1 MINNRLNNDKLTKE
15 EVKISKFVSMV
26 LRHRPEYIGLKLSK
40 DGWANVYELIEKIKS
55 KGKNID
61 KDILERVVLYNDKKR
76 FSFNENHTL
85 IRANQGHSIDVDLE
99 FEEKEPPDILFH
111 GTSVNNIDSIKKYG
125 IKKMKRLH
133 VHLSLTEDIAKK
145 VGERH
150 GKPAII
156 KINAK
161 QMYEDGVKFYLSENK
176 VWLCD
181 YVDSKY
187 ILGIIE

>member
-1 MINNRLNNDKLTKE
+1 MKDYKLSKE
-15 EVKISKFVSMV
+15 ETKISKFVSLV
-26 LRHRPEYIGLKLSK
+26 LRHKPENIGLTLSK
-40 DGWANVYELIEKIKS
+40 DGWANVDELIEKIKS
-55 KGKNID
+55 IGKNID

-85 IRANQGHSIDVDLE
+85 IRANQGHSINADLQ
-99 FEEKEPPDILFH
+99 FEEKEPPEILFH
-111 GTSVNNIDSIKKYG
+111 GTSINNIDSIKQEG
-125 IKKMKRLH
+125 IKKMGRLH
-133 VHLSLTEDIAKK
+133 VHLSLTEEIAKK
-145 VGERH
+145 VGERY

-161 QMYEDGVKFYLSENK
+161 KMYEDGIKFYLSENK

-187 ILGIIE
+187 IIDIIK

>member
-1 MINNRLNNDKLTKE
+1 M
-15 EVKISKFVSMV
+15 
-26 LRHRPEYIGLKLSK
+26 
-40 DGWANVYELIEKIKS
+40 
-55 KGKNID
+55 
-61 KDILERVVLYNDKKR
+61 LYNDKKR

>member
-1 MINNRLNNDKLTKE
+1 MKDNKLTKE
-15 EVKISKFVSMV
+15 EVKISKFVSLV
-26 LRHRPEYIGLKLSK
+26 LRHKPENIGLTLSK

-55 KGKNID
+55 TGRNINE
-61 KDILERVVLYNDKKR
+61 DILERVVLYNDKKR

-145 VGERH
+145 
-150 GKPAII
+150 
-156 KINAK
+156 
-161 QMYEDGVKFYLSENK
+161 S
-176 VWLCD
+176 W
-181 YVDSKY
+181 
-187 ILGIIE
+187 

>member
-1 MINNRLNNDKLTKE
+1 MKDDKLTKE
-15 EVKISKFVSMV
+15 EVKLSKFISLV
-26 LRHRPEYIGLKLSK
+26 LRHKPEHIDLELSN
-40 DGWANVYELIEKIKS
+40 DGWANVCELIEKIKS
-55 KGKNID
+55 TGKNIN

-85 IRANQGHSIDVDLE
+85 IRANQGHSINVDLQ
-99 FEEKEPPDILFH
+99 FEEKEPPEILFH
-111 GTSVNNIDSIKKYG
+111 GTSINNIDSIKNEG

-145 VGERH
+145 VAERH

-161 QMYEDGVKFYLSENK
+161 KMYKDGIKFYLSENK

-181 YVDSKY
+181 YVDAEY
-187 ILGIIE
+187 ILDIT

>member
-1 MINNRLNNDKLTKE
+1 MKDDKLTKE
-15 EVKISKFVSMV
+15 EVKLSKFISLV
-26 LRHRPEYIGLKLSK
+26 LRHKPEYINLELSN

-61 KDILERVVLYNDKKR
+61 EYILERIVLYNDKNR
-76 FSFNENHTL
+76 FNFNENHTL
-85 IRANQGHSIDVDLE
+85 IRANQGHSINVDLQ
-99 FEEKEPPDILFH
+99 FEEKEPPEILFH
-111 GTSVNNIDSIKKYG
+111 GTSINNINSIKNKG
-125 IKKMKRLH
+125 IKKMNRLH

-150 GKPAII
+150 GKPAIV

-161 QMYEDGVKFYLSENK
+161 QIYEDGIKFYLSENK

-181 YVDSKY
+181 YVDAEY
-187 ILGIIE
+187 IFDIIL

>member
-1 MINNRLNNDKLTKE
+1 MKDDKLSKE
-15 EVKISKFVSMV
+15 EVKISKFVSLV
-26 LRHRPEYIGLKLSK
+26 LRHKPENIGLTLLK
-40 DGWANVYELIEKIKS
+40 DGWANVHELIEKIKAT
-55 KGKNID
+55 GRNMD

-85 IRANQGHSIDVDLE
+85 IRANQGHSINVDLG
-99 FEEKEPPDILFH
+99 FEEKEPPEILFH
-111 GTSVNNIDSIKKYG
+111 GTSIDNIDSIKQEG
-125 IKKMKRLH
+125 INKMNRLH

-156 KINAK
+156 KINSK
-161 QMYEDGVKFYLSENK
+161 QMYEDGIKFYLSENK

-181 YVDSKY
+181 YVDPKY
-187 ILGIIE
+187 IIDII

>member
-1 MINNRLNNDKLTKE
+1 MINDRLNNDKLTKE

-85 IRANQGHSIDVDLE
+85 IRANQGHSIDVDLQ
-99 FEEKEPPDILFH
+99 FEEKEPPEILFH
-111 GTSVNNIDSIKKYG
+111 GTSISSIESIKQEG
-125 IKKMKRLH
+125 IKKMGRLH
-133 VHLSLTEDIAKK
+133 VHLSLTEETAACIFEDIIST
-145 VGERH
+145 GR
-150 GKPAII
+150 I
-156 KINAK
+156 K
-161 QMYEDGVKFYLSENK
+161 LS
-176 VWLCD
+176 VLR
-181 YVDSKY
+181 SKS
-187 ILGIIE
+187 IRISNIVLGLDAFLIRSSASNI